1 MKRLRTISTRR
12 LLIVV
17 GVIALL
23 GVSAGIAQ
31 GALSSS
37 NPTPAAKPLNQAVV
51 DAVDAPKV
59 DGLTASVTFTNNLI
73 AAGSL
78 PEGST
83 SPLLAGAKG
92 RLWVTNDGRFRVEL
106 QSDAGDAQIVS
117 DGKQVTVYDANS
129 NTAYRFDAPQGG
141 GKDGG
146 QADANH
152 QPVTL
157 DQVDKA
163 INQIS
168 QHWSLSGANP
178 TSTAGAPDLH
188 RPHLAEGRRRPAR
201 RGRAR
206 LGRRQRHPAA
216 RRRLRRQP
224 ELAGARAQGRR
235 RLLQPGLRLRRR
247 RLSAFGRARGRHELA
262 PAAGPGPVR
271 QPQKIEG
278 VDAVQSKLDFK
289 LVAPDALAGLPRQN
303 VRLVQHENS
312 AGAVAVYGKGLGA
325 IVVLQNKAGT
335 KQNQPLGGGGG
346 GGDHSLRLP
355 QVNINGA
362 TGTELATALG
372 TVVTFE
378 RNGISYTVAGSV
390 PPQAAEQP
398 PASPVTVRAPDGV
411 LGGGPCL
418 ALSLRLRPC
427 QPTRA
432 VTG

>member
-31 GALSSS
+31 GALSNS

-51 DAVDAPKV
+51 DAVNAPKV

-178 TSTAGAPDLH
+178 TSTAGAPTYTVRISPKDDGGLLGAAE
-188 RPHLAEGRRRPAR
+188 LAWDANNGIPLRAAVYADNQSSPVLELKADDVSFNPVSGSDVDVSPPSGAR
-201 RGRAR
+201 VVDMSS
-206 LGRRQRHPAA
+206 
-216 RRRLRRQP
+216 RQP
-224 ELAGARAQGRR
+224 QG
-235 RLLQPGLRLRRR
+235 QDQSG
-247 RLSAFGRARGRHELA
+247 
-262 PAAGPGPVR
+262 

-303 VRLVQHENS
+303 VRLVQHEND

-325 IVVLQNKAGT
+325 IVVLQNKAGA

-390 PPQAAEQP
+390 PPQAAEQ
-398 PASPVTVRAPDGV
+398 AAREV
-411 LGGGPCL
+411 
-418 ALSLRLRPC
+418 
-427 QPTRA
+427 Q
-432 VTG
+432 

>member
-17 GVIALL
+17 GALALL
-23 GVSAGIAQ
+23 AVSAGIAQ
-31 GALSSS
+31 GALSNS
-37 NPTPAAKPLNQAVV
+37 NPKPSAKPLDQAVLA
-51 DAVDAPKV
+51 AVNPPKV

-106 QSDAGDAQIVS
+106 QSEAGDAQIVS

-129 NTAYRFDAPQGG
+129 NTAYRFDAPQGD

-146 QADANH
+146 QADAKH

-168 QHWSLSGANP
+168 QHWSLSDANP
-178 TSTAGAPDLH
+178 TSTAGAPTYTVRISPRDDGGLLGAAE
-188 RPHLAEGRRRPAR
+188 LAWDANNGIPLRAAVYADNQSAPVLELKADDVSFNQVSDSDVNVSPPSGAR
-201 RGRAR
+201 VVDMSS
-206 LGRRQRHPAA
+206 
-216 RRRLRRQP
+216 RQP
-224 ELAGARAQGRR
+224 QGQDRS
-235 RLLQPGLRLRRR
+235 G
-247 RLSAFGRARGRHELA
+247 H
-262 PAAGPGPVR
+262 
-271 QPQKIEG
+271 PQKIEG

-303 VRLVQHENS
+303 VRLVQHENN

-325 IVVLQNKAGT
+325 IVVLQNKAGAN
-335 KQNQPLGGGGG
+335 QNQPSGGG
-346 GGDHSLRLP
+346 GGDREHSLRLP

-390 PPQAAEQP
+390 PPQAAEQ
-398 PASPVTVRAPDGV
+398 AARE
-411 LGGGPCL
+411 L
-418 ALSLRLRPC
+418 
-427 QPTRA
+427 Q
-432 VTG
+432 